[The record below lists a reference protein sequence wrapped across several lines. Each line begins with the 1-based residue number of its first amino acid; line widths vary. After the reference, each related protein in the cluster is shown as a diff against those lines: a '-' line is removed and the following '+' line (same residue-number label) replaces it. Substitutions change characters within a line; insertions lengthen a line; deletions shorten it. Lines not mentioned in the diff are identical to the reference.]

1 MDQADRRGDIDAQLQ
16 AALEWQQ
23 RGRLAEAERLYRQIL
38 AVVPDQPLA
47 LHRLGLL
54 AVQAGREVAALEWL
68 WKSIQAA
75 PSEADFYSNLGLVL
89 SRLGRFEEA
98 CAVMEQAIRLAP
110 QAPQLYSNW
119 GHILHAGGRSREAI
133 PLLQRAI
140 DLQPDYAEAMNNLAV
155 VYQSLQAWSS
165 SIDVLRRLLSSYP
178 ADARAYYHLGLAYDA
193 LGEKAAASQALQQ
206 SLAIAPTQAEVYN
219 QLGKIFFEQGRW
231 PEAIEALAQALH
243 YRPEYL
249 QATMNL
255 AMVCQAG
262 ADHQQAMIWYERAR
276 QLAPESVEVAIAFAH
291 QLQWVCAWERLAE
304 LNRQILDAVDT
315 LENSPNQRWLPPF
328 WFICLT
334 EPTTSAQ
341 QWRVARNWAQRI
353 AGGSHRPPIAAKPTA
368 ARGGDDAVAPRPLRI
383 GYLSADFGQHATSWL
398 IGDLFAEHDR
408 QQVSVWAYSFG
419 PEDRSP
425 WRQRIEQS
433 VDGFREL
440 GDCSHRQAAELIQG
454 DEIDIL
460 VDLKG
465 YTDHAR
471 PEVLAL
477 RPARIQVNYLG
488 FPGTMGADFIDYILV
503 DEVIVPP
510 DRQACYQEKLV
521 ALPGCYQVNCRKLE
535 IASLV
540 PKRED
545 VGLPDEAI
553 VMCAFH
559 QPFKL
564 TPLVFD
570 IWMRLLRD
578 APASVLWL
586 LEDNPAVKRN
596 LQQAAVQRGVS
607 SERLVFAARV
617 PHPLHL
623 ARLRLADLFVDTF
636 PCNAHTTASEALRMG
651 LPVVTWSGEAFAS
664 RVAGSLLREVGLADC
679 ISQSAAGYEH
689 LLRRL
694 ILDDDWRRTVH
705 QRLAENLQHTS
716 LYDPR
721 AFARKL
727 EQAYRRMWVESG
739 RSAQPR
745 PGQGME

>member
-1 MDQADRRGDIDAQLQ
+1 MDQANRRVDIDAQLQ
-16 AALEWQQ
+16 AALQWQQ
-23 RGRLAEAERLYRQIL
+23 RGELAEADRLYRQIL

-54 AVQAGREVAALEWL
+54 AIQAGHEVAALEWL

-75 PSEADFYSNLGLVL
+75 PQEADFYSNLGLVL

-98 CAVMEQAIRLAP
+98 CAVMEQAVRLAP
-110 QAPQLYSNW
+110 RSPQLYSNW
-119 GHILHAGGRSREAI
+119 GHILHAGGRSRDAV
-133 PLLQRAI
+133 PVLQRAI
-140 DLQPDYAEAMNNLAV
+140 DLQPNHAEAMNNLAV
-155 VYQSLQAWSS
+155 VYQNLQAWPS
-165 SIDVLRRLLSSYP
+165 SIDVLRRLLSSHP

-193 LGEKAAASQALQQ
+193 LGEKSAAKNALQQ
-206 SLAIAPTQAEVYN
+206 SLVIAPTQAEAHN
-219 QLGKIFFEQGRW
+219 QLGKIYFEEGRW
-231 PEAIEALAQALH
+231 SEAIEALAQALH
-243 YRPEYL
+243 YRPQYL

-262 ADHQQAMIWYERAR
+262 ADHQQAIVWYERAR

-291 QLQWVCAWERLAE
+291 QLQWVCTWERLAE
-304 LNRQILDAVDT
+304 LNRQILDAVEQ
-315 LENSPNQRWLPPF
+315 LENSPDQRWLPPF

-334 EPTTSAQ
+334 EPTSSRQ

-353 AGGSHRPPIAAKPTA
+353 AGGSHRQGTAAKPTA
-368 ARGGDDAVAPRPLRI
+368 VTGGDDGDEGRPLRI

-408 QQVSVWAYSFG
+408 RQVAVWAYSFG

-425 WRQRIEQS
+425 LRQRIEQS

-440 GDCSHRQAAELIQG
+440 GDCSHRQAAEMIQG
-454 DEIDIL
+454 DKIDIL

-471 PEVLAL
+471 PEILAL

-503 DEVIVPP
+503 DDVVVPP

-521 ALPGCYQVNCRKLE
+521 TLPGCYQVNCRQLE
-535 IASLV
+535 IAPQV
-540 PKRED
+540 PKRVE
-545 VGLPDEAI
+545 VGLSEEAI
-553 VMCAFH
+553 VLCAFH

-564 TPLVFD
+564 TPWVFD

-578 APASVLWL
+578 VPASVLWL
-586 LEDNPAVKRN
+586 LEDNTMVKRN
-596 LQQAAVQRGVS
+596 LQQAAVQRGVPV
-607 SERLVFAARV
+607 ERLVFAARV

-651 LPVVTWSGEAFAS
+651 VPVVTWSGEAFAS
-664 RVAGSLLREVGLADC
+664 RVAGSLLREVGLPEC
-679 ISQSAAGYEH
+679 ISQTATGYEH
-689 LLRRL
+689 ILRRL
-694 ILDDDWRRTVH
+694 VMDDDWRRTLH
-705 QRLAENLQHTS
+705 QRLATNLQRTS

-739 RSAQPR
+739 RLTEPS
-745 PGQGME
+745 PGRGME